1 MPPPMRRLFA
11 PLFIVAGILHF
22 VVPSVYESIVPRWL
36 PARRALVYA
45 SGVAEIVGG
54 AGLLNP
60 RTRRLASWLN
70 VATLVGVSPVHVD
83 MALHPERWEEKVPG
97 GRPALLARIPLQGLL
112 IAWAWAAGR

>member
-1 MPPPMRRLFA
+1 MRRLFG
-11 PLFIVAGILHF
+11 PLFIFTGSLHF
-22 VVPSVYESIVPRWL
+22 VVPGVYESIVPDYL

-54 AGLLNP
+54 LGSLNR
-60 RTRRLASWLN
+60 RTRKLASWLN
-70 VATLVGVSPVHVD
+70 VATLIGVSPVHVD
-83 MALHPERWEEKVPG
+83 MVLRSQHWEPKVPG

>member
-1 MPPPMRRLFA
+1 MRRLFG
-11 PLFIVAGILHF
+11 PLFIFAGILHF
-22 VVPSVYESIVPRWL
+22 VIPDKYESLVPEYF

-45 SGVAEIVGG
+45 SGVAEIAGG
-54 AGLLNP
+54 AGLLTR

-70 VATLVGVSPVHVD
+70 IATLIGVSPVHVE
-83 MALHPERWEEKVPG
+83 MALHPERWEQVPG